1 MSENIR
7 VPTIEDINRL
17 LNENNK
23 SPVISNRERLM
34 SESKERSQSNND
46 IRR

>member
-23 SPVISNRERLM
+23 YPYISNRERLM
-34 SESKERSQSNND
+34 SDNIERSQSNND
-46 IRR
+46 VR